1 MTHLQS
7 AASPTTSGSRFTA
20 PTPDWLSVGAENADP
35 DECHEGG
42 CVGDY
47 SAPTDLFCQKHDRF
61 LPLSSRLPSRRKT
74 IAINLSRLI
83 VLGAF
88 DYSARFSTSVPLD
101 VLGAVLGGLLL
112 LLPLRAL
119 PPHAG
124 GRDPGLALR
133 RARLRTGRDPHQML
147 HRTLGTTVL
156 VIVLG
161 GSTVYLGR
169 WLAALIGAGD
179 PRAVGGTPH
188 HRADRQ
194 HAGLRAALRTPGQV
208 AGLVV
213 APAVAAPSAI
223 LLLLALSLG
232 PAQWVFRPPSVIQ
245 TILVTTAI
253 GGPVTAL
260 CLATVAG
267 LLEGAP
273 TVDRRVPPE
282 IRRADHAAS
291 VHDEHRSGRE
301 PGPSDVADHRGDGQC
316 GSPRGAR
323 AGQKRRANCEL
334 DAQARRHHRQ
344 KGRRH
349 RALRCRYPAERRDHR
364 GRRGDAHPA
373 DRAAA
378 DGGHR
383 RGPMPLLIPSASA
396 LTRYLLSGGFADL
409 GLGVAG
415 AATLAAAVTAVW
427 MLLSNLPTDLVLRS
441 ATRNVEELV
450 ARVLVLIA
458 TGGLALGALGSL
470 GYGRIHIGV
479 VTLSVDLIVTL
490 TFVKAYARGRL
501 PLRGSATK

>member
-1 MTHLQS
+1 MRG
-7 AASPTTSGSRFTA
+7 SP
-20 PTPDWLSVGAENADP
+20 P
-35 DECHEGG
+35 
-42 CVGDY
+42 
-47 SAPTDLFCQKHDRF
+47 
-61 LPLSSRLPSRRKT
+61 
-74 IAINLSRLI
+74 
-83 VLGAF
+83 AF
-88 DYSARFSTSVPLD
+88 RWTYSARCWAASCSCCRCGHFPHTRVAATGVWLC
-101 VLGAVLGGLLL
+101 GGLVCGL
-112 LLPLRAL
+112 
-119 PPHAG
+119 
-124 GRDPGLALR
+124 GRDPRRCCTGLWVR
-133 RARLRTGRDPHQML
+133 
-147 HRTLGTTVL
+147 VL

-169 WLAALIGAGD
+169 TLAALIGAGD

-232 PAQWVFRPPSVIQ
+232 PAEWVFRPPSVIQ

-273 TVDRRVPPE
+273 TVDRRVPHE

-383 RGPMPLLIPSASA
+383 RGLCFAHPSASA